1 MIRWTAAGAVPTPTT
16 VQIRVQRSYPG
27 RIRAGAPV
35 PTRSMSREEL
45 LENLRY
51 FTEGLNGPRTQPC
64 TGLVLSGVGVA
75 SRPDIPEAITVARSL
90 GIDWIVLHVGGE
102 DLGDLEPARFV
113 GLVDTLVT
121 PVQPETGALV
131 NVCEVITQARAQGLR
146 VAANTVLTANA
157 LPALARAARPLAKAA
172 PDTMTFTYPF
182 PINGNEATSAPNPGR
197 AMSALRPAL
206 ATLDRANVKVQI
218 KGLPACHLGPDAHR
232 LGRTSNRYYVD
243 ADHQRG
249 QALVFFPDVVRFH
262 KDDACRFCS
271 LDEACD
277 GFFSTYLRRPGFP
290 PLSPVDTEDGEASAD
305 QVS

>member
-35 PTRSMSREEL
+35 PTRSMSRAEL
-45 LENLRY
+45 LDNLTY
-51 FTEGLNGPRTQPC
+51 FTEGLVGPRTKPC

-75 SRPDIPEAITVARSL
+75 TRSDIPEAIEHARTL
-90 GIDWIVLHVGGE
+90 GIAWVVLHVGGE
-102 DLGDLEPARFV
+102 DLDALEPARFT

-121 PVQPETGALV
+121 PVQPENGTLV
-131 NVCEVITQARAQGLR
+131 KVCDAIDRARAVGLK

-172 PDTMTFTYPF
+172 PDGMTFTYPF

-197 AMSALRPAL
+197 VMSALRPAL
-206 ATLDRANVKVQI
+206 AVLDRAGVAAQI

-243 ADHQRG
+243 ADHQTDR
-249 QALVFFPDVVRFH
+249 AMVFFPDVVRFH
-262 KDDACRFCS
+262 KDDSCRFCTKN
-271 LDEACD
+271 EACD

-290 PLSPVDTEDGEASAD
+290 PLSPFESPEPGPGTEQIS
-305 QVS
+305 